1 MKIIH
6 IAIACFY
13 IENLEYQENVLP
25 RIHKRL
31 GLEVDIIT
39 TQYSFERNYNIQKKR
54 EPGQYIN
61 SDGIPVTV
69 LKYKKEIQPFKFLG
83 IKRVEPLYE
92 KIETIAPDI
101 IFIHG
106 CQFYDIKEVI
116 KYKKK
121 YPRVKLFVDN
131 HADFINTPVNT
142 WKRKLYY
149 YLITGHFARSIE
161 KHVER
166 FWGVTPSRIKYLR
179 DIYGLKSNKLDLLVM
194 GGDETKID
202 FTNKE
207 TIKDKIRNKYKISDN
222 DFLIV
227 TGGKIDKKKNIHLL
241 LECFKQLPISIKLI
255 IFGEPDKEMISC
267 FDNISSNI
275 RLIGWIESSETYNL
289 FLASDLG
296 IFPGTHSVLWEQAI
310 ASGLPCI
317 FKYWE
322 GMDHVDIGGN
332 AIILKQPSNDK
343 TYINDL
349 SILISELSKK
359 DSKYNEMKKTAENKG
374 REVFSYTQIAKKS
387 ILFQ

>member
-6 IAIACFY
+6 IPIACFY

-39 TQYSFERNYNIQKKR
+39 SQYSFERNYNIQKKR

-61 SDGIPVTV
+61 SDGIRVTV

-83 IKRVEPLYE
+83 IKRVEHLYE
-92 KIETIAPDI
+92 KIEAIAPDI

-106 CQFYDIKEVI
+106 CQFYDIKEI
-116 KYKKK
+116 IRYKNK
-121 YPRVKLFVDN
+121 YPSVKLFVDN

-166 FWGVTPSRIKYLR
+166 FWGVTPSRIKYLK

-202 FTNKE
+202 FANKD
-207 TIKDKIRNKYKISDN
+207 IIRDKIRNKYTISDN

-241 LECFKQLPISIKLI
+241 VECFKQLPQNIKLI
-255 IFGEPDKEMISC
+255 IFGEPDKELISC

-322 GMDHVDIGGN
+322 GMDHVNVGGN
-332 AIILKQPSNDK
+332 AIILKQPLDENLFIETISN
-343 TYINDL
+343 
-349 SILISELSKK
+349 LIIELSLK
-359 DSKYNEMKKTAENKG
+359 DDKYNHMKDIAEKNG
-374 REVFSYTQIAKKS
+374 REQFSYTQIAKKS
-387 ILFQ
+387 IQLE